1 MGSFAPKQ
9 KISCLVWLGF
19 IVSVAK
25 LLSEKESKDNR
36 TAADSSAFEVFK
48 AMITIRSS
56 FDSSH
61 FKMLPKYNLDGN
73 SKCN

>member
-25 LLSEKESKDNR
+25 LLLEKESKDIVM
-36 TAADSSAFEVFK
+36 AA
-48 AMITIRSS
+48 
-56 FDSSH
+56 
-61 FKMLPKYNLDGN
+61 
-73 SKCN
+73 